1 MGSIKIK
8 IKPYKN
14 CELRA
19 MYGME
24 NRKKAW
30 KKQMDK
36 IKHVVG
42 ERDGQE
48 YSIKQV
54 LLIFKIMDVPDELL
68 PDELDVKCKKINDA
82 AA

>member
-24 NRKKAW
+24 NRKKEW

-36 IKHVVG
+36 IKHLVG
-42 ERDGQE
+42 ERDGQG

-54 LLIFKIMDVPDELL
+54 LLIFSIMDVPDELL
-68 PDELDVKCKKINDA
+68 PDELDVKVKKLNDTA
-82 AA
+82 A

>member
-1 MGSIKIK
+1 MGSVKIK

-24 NRKKAW
+24 NRKKEW

-36 IKHVVG
+36 IKHLVG
-42 ERDGQE
+42 ERDGQT
-48 YSIKQV
+48 YHIKQV
-54 LLIFKIMDVPDELL
+54 MVIFSKLDVPDELL
-68 PDELDVKCKKINDA
+68 VDELDLKCKKINDNA
-82 AA
+82 A

>member
-1 MGSIKIK
+1 MGSVKIK

-24 NRKKAW
+24 NREKEW

-36 IKHVVG
+36 IKHIVG
-42 ERDGQE
+42 ERDGQS

-54 LLIFKIMDVPDELL
+54 LLIFSIMDVPDELL
-68 PDELDVKCKKINDA
+68 PDELDQKCKKINDKA
-82 AA
+82 A